1 MYDIAGLNI
10 LDGSEMTY
18 ENAAALFVSEAEQI
32 GMSVICYR
40 KKSFYQNID
49 VKAITENDS
58 KISAAYYPYMFD
70 FSSRININ
78 DEYPAQCQQLK
89 RYWHL
94 PRIKNQ
100 IEYLGQN
107 TLR

>member
-1 MYDIAGLNI
+1 MNP
-10 LDGSEMTY
+10 
-18 ENAAALFVSEAEQI
+18 
-32 GMSVICYR
+32 
-40 KKSFYQNID
+40 K
-49 VKAITENDS
+49 KAILIAVGCICLALGS
-58 KISAAYYPYMFD
+58 IGIVLP
-70 FSSRININ
+70 I
-78 DEYPAQCQQLK
+78 QCQQLK

>member
-1 MYDIAGLNI
+1 MEQQKVIDEIQYYQAQKLTDML
-10 LDGSEMTY
+10 Y
-18 ENAAALFVSEAEQI
+18 ENHLISFDEYDKLTELNRQTFSPLFVDLFP
-32 GMSVICYR
+32 
-40 KKSFYQNID
+40 K
-49 VKAITENDS
+49 
-58 KISAAYYPYMFD
+58 
-70 FSSRININ
+70 
-78 DEYPAQCQQLK
+78 QCQQLK

>member
-1 MYDIAGLNI
+1 MIDIVFMIESFKSMPLWLQIIICI
-10 LDGSEMTY
+10 LS
-18 ENAAALFVSEAEQI
+18 LVFII
-32 GMSVICYR
+32 G
-40 KKSFYQNID
+40 
-49 VKAITENDS
+49 T
-58 KISAAYYPYMFD
+58 
-70 FSSRININ
+70 
-78 DEYPAQCQQLK
+78 QCQQLK